1 MSPTQVSILRW
12 VSVAVH
18 LFQVMS
24 LIEPLVVVA
33 FIALFLQQRDARRAA
48 SIRSSDR
55 SSVLSSDDPSEPRKS
70 DDVYKGDI
78 TSTEPELVQI
88 R

>member
-1 MSPTQVSILRW
+1 MRVSILRW
-12 VSVAVH
+12 VSLTTHFFRVT
-18 LFQVMS
+18 S
-24 LIEPLVVVA
+24 LIESSVAVA
-33 FIALFLQQRDARRAA
+33 FLALFLQQRDTRRAA

-78 TSTEPELVQI
+78 TSTQPELVQI